1 MRTFSG
7 GFNGVVGGGS
17 CFWFIVLTSQVS
29 GEKYIYS
36 STPLSAIAGYTI
48 KSGRL
53 LNMSNIDQRIDIYS
67 ENIAKT
73 PSFSF
78 DIYNI
83 DNDGM
88 FEYPIGSLVEL
99 RMGFNTVAA
108 VTNSELFYT
117 GKITELSR
125 SEINQIRFECIGL
138 LNQYMEV
145 NIGQKVNNVID
156 KTSDTI
162 YPIVYGQ
169 WNGENDYAPLVKEIN
184 SLQGVSYV
192 FAAPDIETDLSTVT
206 TYKIYDKQNKKGYG
220 LNLVGESGTTMYI
233 DGNKSVVAIHKGTT
247 QSALDCNSNRSASVQ
262 VLSDAYNL
270 VNLDEETYI
279 LNVLG
284 QNYVV
289 INKYTANGLYYLHVA
304 PKEIYKKPFAAS
316 GSTFYLITDE
326 GELSQTL
333 RRSFTLPL
341 AGIKTPITGETSKYV
356 NRHYGLSNLFDQS
369 TGLPFR
375 INLINNNKTG
385 SFHFVPVVNLPE
397 IENLNIILVN
407 ISIKASKGAS
417 LSNPGIP
424 VVHVNGYYND
434 ELKFI
439 HEVGMYDYPNYQ
451 TIKKN
456 LINEEISAK
465 GAFDNI
471 RISMGVFLKQ
481 NAYFKDIYFDVVCT
495 LDTKKI
501 DVWATGTGR
510 QVYDA
515 QTGWSYIEA
524 PASVIS
530 DFITTTSS
538 IGLTA
543 SNIDSDSFSAFEA
556 DRSDWKLAVAFY

>member
-1 MRTFSG
+1 MRTFSS
-7 GFNGVVGGGS
+7 GFNAVVGGGS

-88 FEYPIGSLVEL
+88 FEYPIGSVVEL

-117 GKITELSR
+117 GKISEVIR
-125 SEINQIRFECIGL
+125 SNINETRFECIGM
-138 LNQYMEV
+138 LNQYMDV

-156 KTSDTI
+156 SSADTI
-162 YPIVYGQ
+162 YPIVYGR
-169 WNGENDYAPLVKEIN
+169 WNGENDFAPLVKEIN
-184 SLQGVSYV
+184 SFQGVSYV

-206 TYKIYDKQNKKGYG
+206 IYKVYDKQNKKGYN

-233 DGNKSVVAIHKGTT
+233 EGNKSIVAIHKGTT
-247 QSALDCNSNRSASVQ
+247 QSTLDCNGNKSSSVQ

-270 VNLDEETYI
+270 VDVDEETYI

-341 AGIKTPITGETSKYV
+341 AGIKTPITGETSEYV
-356 NRHYGLSNLFDQS
+356 NRHHGISNLFDQS
-369 TGLPFR
+369 TGLPFI
-375 INLINNNKTG
+375 INLGNNNSTG
-385 SFHFVPVVNLPE
+385 AFYFVPVVNIPE
-397 IENLNIILVN
+397 IENLNISLVN
-407 ISIKASKGAS
+407 ISIKASKGTS
-417 LSNPGIP
+417 LSNTGTP
-424 VVHVNGYYND
+424 VVHINGYYNG

-439 HEVGMYDYPNYQ
+439 HEVGEYDYPNYEV
-451 TIKKN
+451 IVKN

-471 RISMGVFLKQ
+471 RIAMGVFLKQ
-481 NAYFKDIYFDVVCT
+481 NAYFKDIYFNVVCT

-515 QTGWSYIEA
+515 ETGWSYIEA

-543 SNIDSDSFSAFEA
+543 SNIDSDSFSAFET